1 MHYRAVGYW
10 GLQKTDC
17 SLKQGG
23 GPISLLFVFW
33 QETWSSEDPAPVLG
47 PGAGLVRPLYSARDI
62 LPVKFQLY
70 FLSSLFFYLYFLQ
83 TLCSALTPP
92 FVIPTTIML
101 PIFFP
106 LLLISYSSLPVTVL
120 THTNTHTLDIRI
132 NSLDFSAHN
141 LTVNRKWLT
150 WISILRYEHG
160 ARAAFVYTIMLLKA
174 FTLTNCLRSK
184 EEKKKR
190 EIQLS
195 EMWEGEEK
203 RWIWSTDDS
212 MYLSKHPHVLKKKNC
227 QSVCWTQST
236 DSGRLSRL
244 RGGWQANIININILL
259 WMNCMYSCLL
269 LWPRPSIDGWCT
281 LYWQLLSYRRT

>member
-1 MHYRAVGYW
+1 MVFGGFQHLYW
-10 GLQKTDC
+10 DLVPVSSAPC
-17 SLKQGG
+17 
-23 GPISLLFVFW
+23 ILLV
-33 QETWSSEDPAPVLG
+33 TSS
-47 PGAGLVRPLYSARDI
+47 
-62 LPVKFQLY
+62 
-70 FLSSLFFYLYFLQ
+70 LSSFSFISYR
-83 TLCSALTPP
+83 LCSFICISSRLSALPSLP
-92 FVIPTTIML
+92 LFVIPATIML
-101 PIFFP
+101 PIFFSP
-106 LLLISYSSLPVTVL
+106 PPYFLLFSSCHCTH

-212 MYLSKHPHVLKKKNC
+212 MYLSKHPHV
-227 QSVCWTQST
+227 
-236 DSGRLSRL
+236 
-244 RGGWQANIININILL
+244 
-259 WMNCMYSCLL
+259 
-269 LWPRPSIDGWCT
+269 
-281 LYWQLLSYRRT
+281 

>member
-1 MHYRAVGYW
+1 MDPSACCSYSDKER
-10 GLQKTDC
+10 GLRR
-17 SLKQGG
+17 
-23 GPISLLFVFW
+23 V
-33 QETWSSEDPAPVLG
+33 PAPVLG

-195 EMWEGEEK
+195 EMWEREEK

-212 MYLSKHPHVLKKKNC
+212 MYLSKHPHVLKKKKL
-227 QSVCWTQST
+227 SVSLLN
-236 DSGRLSRL
+236 SKHRLGTTVEAKRRL
-244 RGGWQANIININILL
+244 TG
-259 WMNCMYSCLL
+259 
-269 LWPRPSIDGWCT
+269 
-281 LYWQLLSYRRT
+281 

>member
-1 MHYRAVGYW
+1 MVFGGFQHLYWDLVPVSSAPCILLVTSSLSSFSFISYR
-10 GLQKTDC
+10 LC
-17 SLKQGG
+17 SFIC
-23 GPISLLFVFW
+23 ISSRLSALPSLPLLSFQPPSCFPFFFPPPPYFLLF
-33 QETWSSEDPAPVLG
+33 SS
-47 PGAGLVRPLYSARDI
+47 
-62 LPVKFQLY
+62 
-70 FLSSLFFYLYFLQ
+70 
-83 TLCSALTPP
+83 CHC
-92 FVIPTTIML
+92 
-101 PIFFP
+101 
-106 LLLISYSSLPVTVL
+106 
-120 THTNTHTLDIRI
+120 THTHKHTHTLDIRI

>member
-10 GLQKTDC
+10 GLQKTDW

-33 QETWSSEDPAPVLG
+33 QGTWSSEGSSTCTGTWCRSRPPPVFCSWH
-47 PGAGLVRPLYSARDI
+47 PPCQV
-62 LPVKFQLY
+62 
-70 FLSSLFFYLYFLQ
+70 
-83 TLCSALTPP
+83 SALFLIVFVLLFVFPP
-92 FVIPTTIML
+92 DSLLCPHSPFCHSNHHHASH
-101 PIFFP
+101 FFP

-120 THTNTHTLDIRI
+120 THTNTHTLDIHI

-195 EMWEGEEK
+195 EMWEREEK

-259 WMNCMYSCLL
+259 WMNRMYSCLL

-281 LYWQLLSYRRT
+281 LYWQLHSYRRT